1 MSESSKDLQKATE
14 DLREA
19 YEAVRE
25 DLGRVFVAFE
35 DLRAAGPTH
44 DIHAL
49 LDALEEVIKDVRTGG
64 LVGSGANK
72 HRRARED
79 WLEAGGQPEQV

>member
-1 MSESSKDLQKATE
+1 MTDLNEATE
-14 DLREA
+14 KLNEA

-25 DLGRVFVAFE
+25 DLGRVFVAFD

-49 LDALEEVIKDVRTGG
+49 LDTLEEVIKDVRTGG
-64 LVGSGANK
+64 LVGSGANR
-72 HRRARED
+72 HRRAREKWID
-79 WLEAGGQPEQV
+79 AGGEPA